1 MPCSGPARDPT
12 AKAASAASA
21 HWRACAGGPL
31 RISHQLAA
39 EALVI
44 GDRRFGESAGFEL
57 ALAKQ
62 YGDLGDRTQKWI
74 GHDDIP
80 RAGIRSQD
88 ITPSG
93 RNRAFAAALFR
104 VRLKLS

>member
-1 MPCSGPARDPT
+1 MPCSGPARELT

-44 GDRRFGESAGFEL
+44 GDRRFDKFTGFEP

-62 YGDLGDRTQKWI
+62 YRDLGDRTQKWI

-80 RAGIRSQD
+80 PSRHLIPRYNAIRSE
-88 ITPSG
+88 PSLRRG
-93 RNRAFAAALFR
+93 VDFGPD
-104 VRLKLS
+104 